1 MYIDEEKKN
10 MYKYMYIWHEKKNVM
25 VVVIIISHIF
35 HLVCLQKEEG
45 EKEYKFEWQRKYNAP
60 REQ

>member
-1 MYIDEEKKN
+1 
-10 MYKYMYIWHEKKNVM
+10 MYKYMYMWHEKKKNVM